1 MFTNGRVLWKSL
13 IILGQSKI
21 LILYNLDSRID
32 CLQRL
37 IIISCYCDRQC
48 DFFCQNSVPVC
59 VLFCHSHRSYRYL
72 AHSISREQ
80 LSRALIFCLMNFVR
94 ENKSRA

>member
-13 IILGQSKI
+13 IILGYSKI

-37 IIISCYCDRQC
+37 IIISCYCDRQY
-48 DFFCQNSVPVC
+48 DFFARTAYRSVC
-59 VLFCHSHRSYRYL
+59 CFAIHTEAIDTWRIRYL
-72 AHSISREQ
+72 PNS
-80 LSRALIFCLMNFVR
+80 
-94 ENKSRA
+94 